1 MNNFFKKV
9 ALATMGL
16 PIVRRPITELFHFLW
31 YHSPETWP
39 KNVFMGYPIQQC
51 PLDLQLYQELVHR
64 LRPQFIVQTGVA
76 RGGSLLYFASL
87 LDLVGAP
94 PEAIVVGVDITLSAS
109 ARSLNHPRIR
119 LFEGSS
125 TDADIFARVKAV
137 LPAETGMVILDS
149 DHSRDHVLAELLLYR
164 ELVAIDSYLVVEDTN
179 VNGHPVLPSHGPG
192 PLEAVRRFLPQDDRF
207 VRDDALWQRNLFS
220 FHQRGWLRRVR

>member
-76 RGGSLLYFASL
+76 RGGSA
-87 LDLVGAP
+87 
-94 PEAIVVGVDITLSAS
+94 
-109 ARSLNHPRIR
+109 
-119 LFEGSS
+119 
-125 TDADIFARVKAV
+125 
-137 LPAETGMVILDS
+137 
-149 DHSRDHVLAELLLYR
+149 
-164 ELVAIDSYLVVEDTN
+164 
-179 VNGHPVLPSHGPG
+179 
-192 PLEAVRRFLPQDDRF
+192 
-207 VRDDALWQRNLFS
+207 
-220 FHQRGWLRRVR
+220 